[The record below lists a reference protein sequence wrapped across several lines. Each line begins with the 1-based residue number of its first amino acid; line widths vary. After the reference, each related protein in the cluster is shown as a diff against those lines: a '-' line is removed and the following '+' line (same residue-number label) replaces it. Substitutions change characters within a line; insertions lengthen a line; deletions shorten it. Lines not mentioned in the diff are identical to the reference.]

1 MRFVEDFD
9 MRVDASSFRK
19 ELLRDEGYS
28 VGRLDS
34 RYKNTDYMAGGQ
46 YSDTDV
52 SSEGFMSAYV
62 TAIHTWFADIGVEM
76 DMLYQSGD
84 SDVYFSWKHPTQWKG
99 NDFGYVNTV
108 PHIARAQR
116 YNKDFEVY
124 VSCGLYD
131 LATPCFTAE
140 NFMYDNS
147 VDMDRVVFSE
157 FEAGHMMYN
166 HQPSFDRFL
175 KEVREFILND

>member
-1 MRFVEDFD
+1 MVAPASDYQYLVFHPGNNSPHYGFLPSYAATAYYHDKVDTDKSLADFYIDSKNFSLNEYGPALLKGTRISSEEKNDIMKKYSYFTGLSMRFVEDFD

-84 SDVYFSWKHPTQWKG
+84 SDVYFLSLI
-99 NDFGYVNTV
+99 
-108 PHIARAQR
+108 HI
-116 YNKDFEVY
+116 
-124 VSCGLYD
+124 
-131 LATPCFTAE
+131 
-140 NFMYDNS
+140 
-147 VDMDRVVFSE
+147 
-157 FEAGHMMYN
+157 
-166 HQPSFDRFL
+166 
-175 KEVREFILND
+175 